1 MNRTSTAVRRAL
13 AVAVLCVSLA
23 AFVAPSFAGA
33 SSPTQAQYQSQV
45 HATFNGGGNGSDG
58 GSSGSGLDGNV
69 GPLPFTGFDVLS
81 MAAVALAV
89 TGAGLLLQR
98 AVSRRTHE
106 DVDASNA

>member
-1 MNRTSTAVRRAL
+1 MTRTSNAVRRAV

-23 AFVAPSFAGA
+23 AVVAPSLAGA
-33 SSPTQAQYQSQV
+33 SSPTQAQYQPQV
-45 HATFNGGGNGSDG
+45 HATFNGGGGDG
-58 GSSGSGLDGNV
+58 GSTGSGLDGNV